1 MQNKMISTSQW
12 HAKLVDIHI
21 NYYFFCPDV
30 ILINEEFACND
41 ELKLLSRDFG
51 RQDSEFIGVSHDITN

>member
-12 HAKLVDIHI
+12 HAKLLKYTPTII
-21 NYYFFCPDV
+21 FCPDV

-51 RQDSEFIGVSHDITN
+51 RQDSEFIGVSHDITT